1 MRFWLGFLIGML
13 CGGGGMFL
21 ALERSW
27 MSWSSPEH
35 ADAGAAL
42 AEDGK
47 DGRKDKLGRRKR
59 GARKRGTRGPDNPG
73 GPEGSEGSDAPVLSE
88 AERALVWRGQ
98 AVALPPRD
106 LDFAGGGE
114 GRALDAG
121 EVNAVIRGQSEPV
134 LACIAEARGQAALTA
149 KILIKMLVD
158 GSGRVTKVR
167 TRAPAYLFAH
177 GFQACAERA
186 ARAMRFPATG
196 AHTLVDAPYD
206 LY

>member
-13 CGGGGMFL
+13 CGGGGMYL

-27 MSWSSPEH
+27 MTSSSPER
-35 ADAGAAL
+35 ADAGTAL
-42 AEDGK
+42 TEDGK
-47 DGRKDKLGRRKR
+47 DGRKDEQGRRKRDARKR
-59 GARKRGTRGPDNPG
+59 GARGSEAGPGNPG
-73 GPEGSEGSDAPVLSE
+73 GGDVPVLSE
-88 AERALVWRGQ
+88 ADRALVWRGQ
-98 AVALPPRD
+98 AVALPPRELD
-106 LDFAGGGE
+106 LAGGGE